1 VKTALVI
8 NTHTNNIENII
19 IVDSLGSIAS
29 FIDWAVLDSDVQGL
43 AEIGKYYDTNL
54 QAVYWSTS
62 PVGGYI
68 LDSST
73 YEYIAPVAYP
83 GTSTTDYIWDSS
95 TVSWQLNRV
104 WDSDEEYMRLV

>member
-1 VKTALVI
+1 MKTALVI
-8 NTHTNNIENII
+8 NTHTNIIENII
-19 IVDSLGSIAS
+19 TVDSLGSIAS
-29 FIDWAVLDSDVQGL
+29 FIDWAVLESDVQGF
-43 AEIGKYYDTNL
+43 AEIGKCYDTNL

-73 YEYIAPVAYP
+73 YEYIPPVAYP
-83 GTSTTDYIWDSS
+83 GTATTDYIWDSS
-95 TVSWQLNRV
+95 TTSWQLNRV

>member
-8 NTHTNNIENII
+8 NTHTNIIENII

-29 FIDWAVLDSDVQGL
+29 FIDWAVLDSDVQGS

-54 QAVYWSTS
+54 QAAYWSTS

-104 WDSDEEYMRLV
+104 WDSDEEYMSLV

>member
-1 VKTALVI
+1 MKTALVI
-8 NTHTNNIENII
+8 NTHTNIIENII
-19 IVDSLGSIAS
+19 TVDSLESIAS
-29 FIDWAVLDSDVQGL
+29 FIDWAVLESDVQGF
-43 AEIGKYYDTNL
+43 AEIGKFYDTNL

-73 YEYIAPVAYP
+73 YEYIPPVAYP
-83 GTSTTDYIWDSS
+83 GTATTDYIWDSS
-95 TVSWQLNRV
+95 TTSWQLNRV

>member
-8 NTHTNNIENII
+8 NTHTNIIENII

-29 FIDWAVLDSDVQGL
+29 FIDWAVLDSDVQGS

-54 QAVYWSTS
+54 QAAYWSTS